1 MMKIKT
7 HILYIIT
14 IIVLILLL
22 VEPTAKSDRVDGV
35 SDSKVDTLSF
45 NSDTTKNSV
54 IDTLSQKSDSV
65 QIKYITKVVKDTVY
79 IRDSITGYDLYLPI
93 VQKHFSEKGRYDL
106 WISGVEP
113 LNVDRIDVYK
123 EVEYNTVTNTVTKT
137 QYVYPKNN
145 EFYLGGG
152 FCSFLGTFTPIVNAS
167 LKTKKDALISLNY
180 GRNKDGNLIMGTYS
194 WKIGK
199 NKY

>member
-1 MMKIKT
+1 M
-7 HILYIIT
+7 
-14 IIVLILLL
+14 ILLL
-22 VEPTAKSDRVDGV
+22 VEPTAKSDRVDGFD
-35 SDSKVDTLSF
+35 DSKVDTLSF
-45 NSDTTKNSV
+45 NSDTNKV
-54 IDTLSQKSDSV
+54 KVLDTLSQDSKKERIV
-65 QIKYITKVVKDTVY
+65 YKEKIVKDTIYVQDT
-79 IRDSITGYDLYLPI
+79 IWGYDLYLPI

-137 QYVYPKNN
+137 QYIYPKHN

-152 FCSFLGTFTPIVNAS
+152 FCSFLGTFTPVVNAS

>member
-1 MMKIKT
+1 MKIKT

-22 VEPTAKSDRVDGV
+22 VEPTAKSDRVDGFD
-35 SDSKVDTLSF
+35 DSKVDTLSF
-45 NSDTTKNSV
+45 NSDTNKV
-54 IDTLSQKSDSV
+54 KVLDTLSQDSKKERIV
-65 QIKYITKVVKDTVY
+65 YKEKIVKDTIYVQDT
-79 IRDSITGYDLYLPI
+79 IWGYDLYLPI

-137 QYVYPKNN
+137 QYIYPKHN

-152 FCSFLGTFTPIVNAS
+152 FCSFLGTFTPVVNAS